1 MGTSGVLVKAAA
13 DLEEVS
19 RSLRSVS
26 LLLGDHMTATT
37 PNPKEEDVTL
47 WGAIELIDLNEKKVR
62 NAIAAI
68 DYLRG
73 GSDGAGGG
81 SAYERCLSEVMGE

>member
-37 PNPKEEDVTL
+37 PSYED
-47 WGAIELIDLNEKKVR
+47 AK
-62 NAIAAI
+62 
-68 DYLRG
+68 LR
-73 GSDGAGGG
+73 
-81 SAYERCLSEVMGE
+81 E

>member
-37 PNPKEEDVTL
+37 TNPNDEDVTL
-47 WGAIELIDLNEKKVR
+47 WGAIELIDLNERKVR
-62 NAIAAI
+62 DAIAAI
-68 DYLRG
+68 DCLRG
-73 GSDGAGGG
+73 DGAGDG